1 MVAGSDK
8 GAVVHD
14 KASFGVPICGLG
26 EICAVHNILR
36 VFSQVILHKNLSDI
50 KVNSIEIKIGVNQ
63 KEFSGLLLSGG

>member
-1 MVAGSDK
+1 VVAGSDK

-50 KVNSIEIKIGVNQ
+50 KVDAIEVEVGVH
-63 KEFSGLLLSGG
+63 KEEFGGLLLSGG